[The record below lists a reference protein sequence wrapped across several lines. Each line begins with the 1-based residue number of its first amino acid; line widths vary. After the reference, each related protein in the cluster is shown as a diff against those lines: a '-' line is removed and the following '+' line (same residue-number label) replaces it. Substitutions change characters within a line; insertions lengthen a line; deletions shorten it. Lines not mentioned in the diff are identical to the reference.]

1 MNIALTGANGFMG
14 KIIKNELEKAGHKIM
29 PVRTDDVMFSLLPDC
44 LIHCARHHEY
54 ITEPIT
60 HEKWIGEYETDV
72 ILPYEYTMKMIK
84 FNSDLKN
91 VIFITSIYGVRPP
104 TVRYIP
110 PNYCM
115 AKAAEKQMVKE
126 LATRLSPNI
135 RVNGIIYGGVH
146 SDREQADQDE
156 FFREQYNAKTLL
168 GHMVYPDEV
177 AGAVKFLVSD
187 ESKGMTG
194 SFITVDGGY
203 TC

>member
-14 KIIKNELEKAGHKIM
+14 KIITKELEKAGHIVLPM
-29 PVRTDDVMFSLLPDC
+29 RTNEKTMFYWGDV

-72 ILPYEYTMKMIK
+72 ILPYEYTMNLAMG
-84 FNSDLKN
+84 NHDLKN
-91 VIFITSIYGVRPP
+91 VIIITSIYGVRPP

-115 AKAAEKQMVKE
+115 AKAAENQMVKE
-126 LATRLSPNI
+126 LATRLAPKI

-146 SDREQADQDE
+146 SDREQAAQDPY
-156 FFREQYNAKTLL
+156 FRDQYNSKTLL
-168 GHMVYPDEV
+168 GHMVMPDEV
-177 AGAVKFLVSD
+177 AGAVKFLVSED
-187 ESKGMTG
+187 SKGMTG

>member
-14 KIIKNELEKAGHKIM
+14 KIIKKELEEAGHFVM
-29 PVRTDDVMFSLLPDC
+29 PVRTDDMNTCFGAEA

-60 HEKWIGEYETDV
+60 HQKWLGEYETDV
-72 ILPYEYTMKMIK
+72 VLPYEYTMR
-84 FNSDLKN
+84 N
-91 VIFITSIYGVRPP
+91 VKLNIELSNIIFITSIYGVRPP

-126 LATRLSPNI
+126 LAVRLAPDI

-146 SDREQADQDE
+146 SDREQAQQSDG
-156 FFREQYNAKTLL
+156 FRKAYNAKTLL
-168 GHMVYPDEV
+168 GHMVMPDEV
-177 AGAVKFLVSD
+177 AGAVLFLVSD
-187 ESKGMTG
+187 SSKGMTG
-194 SFITVDGGY
+194 SFIKVDGGY
-203 TC
+203 TV

>member
-1 MNIALTGANGFMG
+1 MNIALTGSNGFMG
-14 KIIKNELEKAGHKIM
+14 KIIKKELEKDEHFVFG
-29 PVRTDDVMFSLLPDC
+29 VRTTDTLLPKVDC

-60 HEKWIGEYETDV
+60 RKKWIGEYETDV
-72 ILPYEYTMKMIK
+72 ILPYEYTMRMVKENPEFK
-84 FNSDLKN
+84 K
-91 VIFITSIYGVRPP
+91 VIIITSIYGVRPP

-110 PNYCM
+110 ENYCM

-126 LATRLSPNI
+126 LAVRLAPNI

-146 SDREQADQDE
+146 SDREQADQNDD
-156 FFREQYNAKTLL
+156 FREKYNAKTLL

-187 ESKGMTG
+187 DSKGMTG

-203 TC
+203 TV